1 MVTMVTNAPNGA
13 QRDELTGLPHVDV
26 AKARISRWQTEA
38 NAAGRPAPVHAL
50 LLGLRRFDTI
60 NMTYGEAA
68 GDAALV
74 EIAARV
80 QRFAASE
87 FSDEWIAT
95 RLSGGTFLVAA
106 HESCSRE
113 RWQWLAEALGDAVSR
128 PIGDLDE
135 PGAMRIWPRLA
146 LMRALPIDDAD
157 AVLQKLAETLQVI
170 MQRSGKRAAWVDG
183 DRSVAG
189 RTPVQME
196 TDLTAALARG
206 EIEVLYQPQYRTADD
221 ALIGAEAL
229 ARWQHPQLGRIGAG
243 ALFAVAERSDQIAA
257 LSRHIAE
264 RALTVAA
271 QWPDNLRLSL
281 NVTPTDIAQ
290 GNFARDLAG
299 LVHRSGFDPNRLTVE
314 IVEQALLTD
323 LNKAAADLQ
332 ELTQSG
338 IRIALDDFGA
348 GFCNFRYLKV
358 LPLHYLKLDKTM
370 VEGVASDERDRV
382 ILRGILAMAKA
393 LGLSVIAEGIE
404 SEAQRAAIQTEACDY
419 YQGFL
424 RAQPMSDGDFARLAN
439 S

>member
-1 MVTMVTNAPNGA
+1 MVTMVSNAPEGA

-26 AKARISRWQTEA
+26 VKARISRWQTEA

-128 PIGDLDE
+128 PIGELDE

-157 AVLQKLAETLQVI
+157 AVLHKLADTLQTI
-170 MQRSGKRAAWVDG
+170 MQRSGRRAAWVDG

-189 RTPVQME
+189 RNPVQLE
-196 TDLTAALARG
+196 TDLTAALQRG
-206 EIEVLYQPQYRTADD
+206 EIEVLYQPQYRTSDD

-243 ALFAVAERSDQIAA
+243 ALFAVAERSDQIAV

-264 RALTVAA
+264 RALSAA
-271 QWPDNLRLSL
+271 ARWPDDLRLSL

-299 LVHRSGFDPNRLTVE
+299 LVQRSGFDPNRLTVE

-332 ELTQSG
+332 ALTQSG

-370 VEGVASDERDRV
+370 VEGVASDERDLV
-382 ILRGILAMAKA
+382 ILRGILAMARA

-404 SEAQRAAIQTEACDY
+404 SEPQRAAIQAEACDY

-424 RAQPMSDGDFARLAN
+424 RAQPMSEADFAQLAAG
-439 S
+439 

>member
-1 MVTMVTNAPNGA
+1 MVTMVSNAPEGA

-26 AKARISRWQTEA
+26 VKARISRWQTEA

-128 PIGDLDE
+128 PIGELDE

-157 AVLQKLAETLQVI
+157 AVLHKLADTLQTI
-170 MQRSGKRAAWVDG
+170 MQRSGRRAAWVDG

-189 RTPVQME
+189 RNPVQLE
-196 TDLTAALARG
+196 TDLTAALQRG
-206 EIEVLYQPQYRTADD
+206 EIEVLYQPQYRTSDD

-243 ALFAVAERSDQIAA
+243 ALFAVAERSDQIAV

-264 RALTVAA
+264 RAL
-271 QWPDNLRLSL
+271 
-281 NVTPTDIAQ
+281 
-290 GNFARDLAG
+290 
-299 LVHRSGFDPNRLTVE
+299 
-314 IVEQALLTD
+314 
-323 LNKAAADLQ
+323 
-332 ELTQSG
+332 
-338 IRIALDDFGA
+338 
-348 GFCNFRYLKV
+348 
-358 LPLHYLKLDKTM
+358 
-370 VEGVASDERDRV
+370 
-382 ILRGILAMAKA
+382 
-393 LGLSVIAEGIE
+393 SVAEGN
-404 SEAQRAAIQTEACDY
+404 C
-419 YQGFL
+419 L
-424 RAQPMSDGDFARLAN
+424 
-439 S
+439 